1 MFSRRSQDRD
11 SIVALIA
18 GALRRDISFG
28 ELPPDSKL
36 KIEALRGR
44 YGGSNHS
51 VREALTQLTAEGLVE
66 ANTQRGFRVSSA
78 TGADLEDI
86 IRLRAEIDPIGLRW
100 SMARGDVAWESR
112 LTGAE
117 HGVSRATAA
126 MGDSADDAALAWDEA
141 LRGFHMVL
149 MEASNSPRLIVVS
162 GRLFDQSRRFRLAN
176 LREGLCD
183 PEEVAGRCKAILRA
197 VLARDEETA
206 TALLV
211 ADIES
216 DLAHVG
222 SR

>member
-1 MFSRRSQDRD
+1 MFSRRSLDSD

-36 KIEALRGR
+36 KIEALRAR
-44 YGGSNHS
+44 YGGSSHS

-86 IRLRAEIDPIGLRW
+86 IRLRAELDPIGLRW

-117 HGVSRATAA
+117 HGVNRATAG
-126 MGDSADDAALAWDEA
+126 MGDNADDAALAWDEA
-141 LRGFHMVL
+141 LRGFHTVL
-149 MEASNSPRLIVVS
+149 MEASNSPRLIVVT

-183 PEEVAGRCKAILRA
+183 PEEVAGRCKATLRA

-216 DLAHVG
+216 DLARAG